1 MLFLVVPPPGSIVSP
16 LPPLPLLALAV
27 ALPLLLLLV
36 LDDAAVLLRLL
47 PLDDEERPEFDRLLL
62 AIVQSISTRPIFTW
76 KSSYFDIL
84 RLFFSMFFIV
94 LPE

>member
-27 ALPLLLLLV
+27 ALPLLLLLLLV
-36 LDDAAVLLRLL
+36 LDEAAVLLRLL

-62 AIVQSISTRPIFTW
+62 AIFVSIYQTTLNF
-76 KSSYFDIL
+76 L
-84 RLFFSMFFIV
+84 RYEKQLF
-94 LPE
+94 